1 MKIPGS
7 FFEVQ
12 LVLNGEL
19 IEFQIL
25 NRAVVEYQI
34 SVMDFEEIEF
44 DLPEFLEEN
53 HVSLPKNRLEN
64 VLQQLEGVYLELQ
77 QQQEKIRHQQMTQY
91 QQSQQNI
98 ITYESQKVLL
108 MGSSGK
114 SSIYQ
119 VIFESKSPYETFSLP
134 PTKKVIKHNIE
145 FAAMTSASRKQNLA
159 ILEAGSEFPAPE
171 HFDQA
176 SILLFIIDAFEVS
189 NYENIRYQLHQ
200 AIKLLKYHGKRP
212 AHLQDSQSNIFCF
225 IHKMDLFP
233 NSAEQFESLVKYFR
247 YDPEADAVNLEIN
260 FFPTSIFDSSIY
272 SAWAKVVE
280 VMMPKS
286 SKLNALSNQL
296 KEALGLYATLIIEKR
311 TGLPICAS
319 KTLLDDSVLVGST
332 NRVLIAI
339 EKVLPEYELAGLKDF
354 RINTA
359 TGVLEVKLFHQY
371 YMLVLLYP
379 PHINLNDVHSQKK
392 LTEFI
397 ETMLNSI

>member
-7 FFEVQ
+7 FFEVK

-25 NRAVVEYQI
+25 NRSVVEYQI

-53 HVSLPKNRLEN
+53 HIILPKNRLEN
-64 VLQQLEGVYLELQ
+64 VLQLLEGEYLELQ
-77 QQQEKIRHQQMTQY
+77 QQQEKIRRQQMTQY

-119 VIFESKSPYETFSLP
+119 VIFESKSPHETFSLP
-134 PTKKVIKHNIE
+134 PTKEPIQHSIE
-145 FAAMTSASRKQNLA
+145 FAAMTSANRRQNLS
-159 ILEAGSEFPAPE
+159 ILESGSDFPKPE

-189 NYENIRYQLHQ
+189 NYDNIRLQLHQ
-200 AIKLLKYHGKRP
+200 AIKLLNYHGKRP
-212 AHLQDSQSNIFCF
+212 AHLSDTQSNIFCF

-247 YDPEADAVNLEIN
+247 YNPDTNGINLEIN
-260 FFPTSIFDSSIY
+260 FFPTSIFDSSIW

-296 KEALGLYATLIIEKR
+296 KEDLGLYATLIIEKR

-319 KTLLDDSVLVGST
+319 KTLLDDSALVGST
-332 NRVLIAI
+332 NRILLTI

-359 TGVLEVKLFHQY
+359 TGILEAQLFHQY
-371 YMLVLLYP
+371 YILVLLYP
-379 PHINLNDVHSQKK
+379 SHVDLSDVYSQKK
-392 LTEFI
+392 LSEFI